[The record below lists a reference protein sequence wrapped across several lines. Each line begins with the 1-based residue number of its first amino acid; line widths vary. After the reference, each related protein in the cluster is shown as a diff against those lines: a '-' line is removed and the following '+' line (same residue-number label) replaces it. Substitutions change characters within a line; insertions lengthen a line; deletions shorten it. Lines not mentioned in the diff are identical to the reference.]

1 MIKKRDLY
9 YERIP
14 TKLLREDVR
23 LLGTFLGKVIKDQ
36 EGDVFFKLVERLR
49 ILSKTSLYDKNKSK
63 VFLKISKEIIKLSPH
78 QIFKLTRSFSHI
90 LNLMNLA
97 ESLDASR
104 KLNDH
109 ENAPQKNK
117 DQTLFIEDI
126 IENFVKNKNI
136 STNEIY
142 EEVKNLDIGVVLT
155 AHPTEVKRR
164 TLIKKYAD
172 LIELLEQRH
181 LYKKYPSK
189 IIDIDRKL
197 YTEISVIWK
206 TDDLK
211 RVKPTPLDEAKWGLA
226 VIEDSL
232 WDTIPKVHKR
242 LNDIFKKKLGKD
254 LPNNFN
260 PITFGSWMGGD
271 RDGNPFVTAE
281 VTKQVILH
289 SRWQAAKLYEKEFTQ
304 LIQDLSIKECSAKI
318 KKFTGRTFE
327 PYRVYLRPIRDKL
340 RSTHLSIERHLNQKK
355 PLDESKLL
363 QDKNEILEPLRT
375 VRGSLVLNKGQ
386 HIADFNLLDLIRRT
400 KCFGI
405 SLVRLDI
412 RQETA
417 RHQKL
422 LNEIIKKR
430 HKIDYL
436 NLAESKKINLLS
448 SLIKQKKFFVG
459 KMNITDSENK
469 EVWNTFEELTRHPSD
484 CLGAYVISMTSKAS
498 NILEVYFLQK
508 QSKIKN
514 LLRVVPLFETLE
526 DLKNAKE
533 VMENLFKLSW
543 YRKLINDTQEVM
555 IGYSDSSKDAGKLSA
570 TWYVYKLQEE
580 LRNLAKKFKIKLTF
594 FHGRGGSPGRGG
606 GPIQATLKS
615 QPRGTVNGRIRIT
628 DQGEVIQQKYGYKPL
643 AEYNLCSYV
652 GAVMEATLNPPPKSK
667 ENWRDLIEKMSEI
680 STSVYRKN
688 INQSEDFI
696 RYFKTVTP
704 HKSLS
709 KLSIGSRP
717 SKRKNIDNIQSLR
730 AIPWVFAWTQIR
742 LMLPAWLG
750 TTEAL
755 KYASRKEFTKTLY
768 DMEKNWPY
776 FNSTMDILDMV
787 ITKVD
792 PEISVIYENNLAD
805 ESLKKIGNKLRYQ
818 FDTLVKLHNKITP
831 NEVVKERKQ
840 FRKSLFVRNNYTE
853 MLNLLQANIMSK
865 INDKKFKTYKKSD
878 QKFLDDALLT
888 SIAGIS
894 AAMKNTG

>member
-1 MIKKRDLY
+1 MKKRDLY

-36 EGDVFFKLVERLR
+36 EGDIFFKLVERLR

-104 KLNDH
+104 KLNEH

-136 STNEIY
+136 SADEIY

-242 LNDIFKKKLGKD
+242 LNDIFKKNLGKD

-271 RDGNPFVTAE
+271 RDGNPYVTAE

-289 SRWQAAKLYEKEFTQ
+289 SRWQAAKLYEKEFSQ

-318 KKFTGRTFE
+318 KKFTGKTFE

-340 RSTHLSIERHLNQKK
+340 RLTHLLIERHLNQKK

-363 QDKNEILEPLRT
+363 QDKNEILKPLRT
-375 VRGSLVLNKGQ
+375 VRESLVLNKGQ

-405 SLVRLDI
+405 SLVKLDI

-436 NLAESKKINLLS
+436 NLSEAKKINLLS

-459 KMNITDSENK
+459 KINITGSENK

-526 DLKNAKE
+526 DLKNARE

-543 YRKLINDTQEVM
+543 YRKLINNTQEVM

-615 QPRGTVNGRIRIT
+615 QPSGTVNGRIRIT

-667 ENWRDLIEKMSEI
+667 ENWRSLIEKMSEI
-680 STSVYRKN
+680 STLVYRKN

-755 KYASRKEFTKTLY
+755 KYASRKEFSKTLY

-805 ESLKKIGNKLRYQ
+805 ESLKKIGNKLRHQ

-853 MLNLLQANIMSK
+853 MLNLLQANIMKK